1 MKRLCDELNVNTS
14 IHHVSAN
21 CLKNAINYVYK
32 NDDFKFYL
40 NSELIDIND
49 RFRVFNYN
57 GKNYI
62 SKKTSK
68 EDGKN
73 EFNLALKAKEKLDK
87 IKVGKWILNVVEP
100 QLIIINSEYFIVTE
114 YMGTSLQECMY
125 DKNKKNTLKIDDL
138 FDILDL
144 FINSGILYRGFLPRN
159 IIINQLN
166 IYLLDWEDVIF
177 DYQQKGINTL
187 WITNFLL
194 NWSYFFDIDDLKKKI
209 QSYNRTEEPSLLKYE
224 INFGKWILEDNINT
238 DIREKIFNTVMYA
251 EKNITKND
259 DIFYIMPNDLAHL
272 ISDLFN
278 SDIDVLFDISCFV
291 LRQKSEEKYIKVVNL
306 LSNLIAHTYIN
317 KLKIQP
323 IAILLILMLWQI
335 VSENISD
342 NIPLQYKDNDDF
354 FSNLSKFNLV
364 VTYMSDDFN
373 NFQVQLEKCLNS
385 IINQY
390 NKKDKKLL
398 IRNNLA
404 KYIWSFKGE

>member
-1 MKRLCDELNVNTS
+1 MKRLCDELNVNTA

-21 CLKNAINYVYK
+21 CLKDAIIYVYK

-49 RFRVFNYN
+49 RFRIFNYN

-68 EDGKN
+68 EDGEN

-87 IKVGKWILNVVEP
+87 IKVGKWTLNVVEP
-100 QLIIINSEYFIVTE
+100 QLIIINNEYFIVTE

-125 DKNKKNTLKIDDL
+125 DKNKKNTLKIDEL

-177 DYQQKGINTL
+177 DYQHKGINTL
-187 WITNFLL
+187 WTTNFLL
-194 NWSYFFDIDDLKKKI
+194 NWGYFFNIDDLKKRI
-209 QSYNRTEEPSLLKYE
+209 QNYNRMEEPPLLKYE

-238 DIREKIFNTVMYA
+238 DIRGKIFNTVMYA

-291 LRQKSEEKYIKVVNL
+291 LRQKSEEKYVNIVSL
-306 LSNLIAHTYIN
+306 LSSLIAHTYIN

-335 VSENISD
+335 ISENISD
-342 NIPLQYKDNDDF
+342 NIPLQYKDKDTFLN
-354 FSNLSKFNLV
+354 NLSNYSLV
-364 VTYMSDDFN
+364 VTYMNENFN
-373 NFQVQLEKCLNS
+373 SFQVQLEKCLNS

-390 NKKDKKLL
+390 NEKDKKLL
-398 IRNNLA
+398 IINNLA